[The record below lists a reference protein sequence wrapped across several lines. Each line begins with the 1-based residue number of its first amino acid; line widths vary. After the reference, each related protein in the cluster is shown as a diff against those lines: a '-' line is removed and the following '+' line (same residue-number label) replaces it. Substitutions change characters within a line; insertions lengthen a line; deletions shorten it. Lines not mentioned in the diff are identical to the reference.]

1 MRGQAGGRRGSHGR
15 RAAGVERLQVERLA
29 RGAACGQSAA
39 ESRAAPGRPADA
51 RGRARMRIVFLI
63 GMLAALSFDALAS
76 QECGKYGMKAVHIW
90 DSIWDWD
97 RVRVNYNCVP

>member
-1 MRGQAGGRRGSHGR
+1 
-15 RAAGVERLQVERLA
+15 
-29 RGAACGQSAA
+29 
-39 ESRAAPGRPADA
+39 
-51 RGRARMRIVFLI
+51 MRIVFLI

-97 RVRVNYNCVP
+97 RVRINYNCVP